1 MPGNMTPEE
10 IQDVVD
16 RYNQA
21 IKDGT
26 PITDDLNE
34 AMKNAASGVRD
45 YSKQLKAS
53 KDQLLTSFKNLGM
66 AYVNGEHGAA
76 MYNDVIKSGAKT
88 FSTWNKGAK
97 DGSNIMGKTAEVMAE
112 AENII
117 AKQADTLFKGYQDL
131 SRSGLAL
138 GMQQAF
144 DNLEKAGFT
153 MKEIGE
159 YSAVMSENATQLA
172 ILGGTAADG
181 ADKFAN
187 ISKEIVKTDMSN
199 QLMMMGQSLPEINKG
214 ISRYIKY
221 QQISGQTIDRDAR
234 VAKQKAEE
242 FILQQD
248 ILTKLTGAS
257 ADEQMKIY
265 QTGQGEQQFA
275 GKRNQLQSEI
285 AKFGKDSLE
294 GKKVQAQLDKIDE
307 TNILVEKLYGPQ
319 AASDLRMQMAGAVN
333 SPGFRRAAMSAPGF
347 ANAVYDQSK
356 TTGEVIDGLNKEIKN
371 TTDNMG
377 WLAQFGAYN
386 DHLINF
392 QESLKSNTLVNTN
405 YGQTLKKAA
414 SDQKMQRK
422 GADDQTKGMVGILQ
436 KQRDLTQK
444 SDQTFIQ
451 AMPFVTRKLSD
462 LAGIADDLGSALTG
476 IINKDTGRIGG
487 ESPGLYNNIK
497 SFLGFGKST
506 ASAGS
511 AGAAASTV
519 GPTNTGGGGGA
530 TPGATADIGDADKL
544 INFTGGTGDKNHF
557 MQLDPKVQN
566 NFVQM
571 ANAYYNATGKKLT
584 INSAFRSVGEQA
596 SVNSGGNPKAAP
608 GKSLHNY
615 GLAVDINS
623 DQKEYLL
630 SSGLLSQYGF
640 SPLNNDPPHIQMP
653 HMATGGVLSGPTSGY
668 TAMLHGNEAVVPLPD
683 GKTIPV
689 QHSGNSNSREHVK
702 LLSEE
707 LAKLDS
713 MLNVMQRQND
723 ITNKILHRQS

>member
-97 DGSNIMGKTAEVMAE
+97 DGSNIMGKTAEVIAE

-117 AKQADTLFKGYQDL
+117 AKQADELFKGYQDL

-242 FILQQD
+242 FILHQD

-356 TTGEVIDGLNKEIKN
+356 TTGEVIDVLNK
-371 TTDNMG
+371 
-377 WLAQFGAYN
+377 
-386 DHLINF
+386 
-392 QESLKSNTLVNTN
+392 
-405 YGQTLKKAA
+405 
-414 SDQKMQRK
+414 
-422 GADDQTKGMVGILQ
+422 
-436 KQRDLTQK
+436 
-444 SDQTFIQ
+444 
-451 AMPFVTRKLSD
+451 
-462 LAGIADDLGSALTG
+462 
-476 IINKDTGRIGG
+476 
-487 ESPGLYNNIK
+487 
-497 SFLGFGKST
+497 
-506 ASAGS
+506 
-511 AGAAASTV
+511 
-519 GPTNTGGGGGA
+519 
-530 TPGATADIGDADKL
+530 
-544 INFTGGTGDKNHF
+544 
-557 MQLDPKVQN
+557 
-566 NFVQM
+566 
-571 ANAYYNATGKKLT
+571 
-584 INSAFRSVGEQA
+584 
-596 SVNSGGNPKAAP
+596 
-608 GKSLHNY
+608 
-615 GLAVDINS
+615 
-623 DQKEYLL
+623 
-630 SSGLLSQYGF
+630 
-640 SPLNNDPPHIQMP
+640 
-653 HMATGGVLSGPTSGY
+653 
-668 TAMLHGNEAVVPLPD
+668 
-683 GKTIPV
+683 
-689 QHSGNSNSREHVK
+689 
-702 LLSEE
+702 
-707 LAKLDS
+707 
-713 MLNVMQRQND
+713 
-723 ITNKILHRQS
+723 